1 MEQPPAGI
9 TIQGLLRPA
18 LIEEHSDIQRHRSS
32 NQYHDVDN
40 SKNVVGNNQEDLHVI
55 NGHRNESEPSR
66 NGSEESK
73 KDDKPM
79 NGTSFYKLEMT
90 KIQPI
95 LAHAHQV
102 LKCLFTYLAHERS
115 VNCLSISVYIATC

>member
-32 NQYHDVDN
+32 SQYHDIN
-40 SKNVVGNNQEDLHVI
+40 KSRNVVENNQQDLHVI
-55 NGHRNESEPSR
+55 NGHRNESEQSR
-66 NGSEESK
+66 NGSEELK
-73 KDDKPM
+73 KDDKSI
-79 NGTSFYKLEMT
+79 NGTSFYKLEMI

-102 LKCLFTYLAHERS
+102 LK
-115 VNCLSISVYIATC
+115 